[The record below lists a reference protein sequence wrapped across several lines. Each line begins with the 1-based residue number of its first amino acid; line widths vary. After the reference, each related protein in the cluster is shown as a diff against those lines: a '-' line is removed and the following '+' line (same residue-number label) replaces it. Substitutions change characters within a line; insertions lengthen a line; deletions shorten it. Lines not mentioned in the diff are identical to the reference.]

1 MNTNKSNR
9 REMYYAEPVY
19 RPPSEAYSLLVQATV
34 GCSSAAAGRCF
45 FCASYLFDKTM
56 PEKRFRIRPTNEI
69 LEDIDIAGNLYGKRV
84 EKIFLLDSN
93 AMIIKT
99 RELLRILEKCYATF
113 PNLKQVSCYACAGD
127 ILRKS
132 DEELRALR
140 EAGLKLLFIG
150 LESGDQE
157 VLDLMNKGV
166 SVQEQIDSVV
176 KANRAGIQTSVTVII
191 GLGGRNLS
199 RQHAINTGKAAGAMN
214 PSYFSALTLMVV
226 PGSPLDGMVK
236 RKEFE
241 LVKDPV
247 EILKELMLMIENID
261 APGPVVFRT
270 NHASNYLPLRGTLPR
285 DKEVLLKTIQEAM
298 EDPSRLRSESMR
310 GL

>member
-1 MNTNKSNR
+1 MDQNKSKR

-34 GCSSAAAGRCF
+34 GCSSAASGKCF
-45 FCASYLFDKTM
+45 FCASYLFDKTI
-56 PEKRFRIRPTNEI
+56 PEKRFRIRPTHEI
-69 LEDIDIAGNLYGKRV
+69 LEDIEIGGEIYGRQV
-84 EKIFLLDSN
+84 DKIFLLDSN

-99 RELLRILEKCYATF
+99 PELLKILNKCHETF
-113 PNLKQVSCYACAGD
+113 PNLKQVSCYACCND

-132 DEELRALR
+132 DEDLRALR
-140 EAGLKLLFIG
+140 EAGLKLVFVG

-176 KANRAGIQTSVTVII
+176 KANKAGIQTSVTVII
-191 GLGGRNLS
+191 GLGGRKLH

-214 PSYFSALTLMVV
+214 PTYFSALTLMVV
-226 PGSPLDGMVK
+226 PGSPLEGMVK
-236 RKEFE
+236 RGEFE
-241 LVKDPV
+241 LVTDPL
-247 EILKELMLMIENID
+247 EILRELSLMIENID

-285 DKEVLLKTIQEAM
+285 DKENLLKTIQNAM
-298 EDPSRLRSESMR
+298 KNPNLLRAESMR

>member
-1 MNTNKSNR
+1 MEQSRPRR
-9 REMYYAEPVY
+9 REMFYAEPIY

-34 GCSSAAAGRCF
+34 GCSSAASGRCY
-45 FCASYLFDKTM
+45 FCASYLFDKTL
-56 PEKRFRIRPTNEI
+56 PEKRFRIRPTHEI
-69 LEDIDIAGNLYGKRV
+69 LEDIEIGGEIYGRQV
-84 EKIFLLDSN
+84 DKIFLLDSN

-99 RELLRILEKCYATF
+99 RELLKILKKCYETF
-113 PNLKQVSCYACAGD
+113 PNLKQVSCYACCSD

-140 EAGLKLLFIG
+140 EAGLKLVFIG

-157 VLDLMNKGV
+157 VLDLMNKGAT
-166 SVQEQIDSVV
+166 VQEQIDSVV

-191 GLGGRNLS
+191 GLGGRKLS
-199 RQHAINTGKAAGAMN
+199 RQHAIHTGKAAGAMN
-214 PSYFSALTLMVV
+214 PTYFSALTLMVV
-226 PGSPLDGMVK
+226 PGSPLDDMVK
-236 RKEFE
+236 RGTFE
-241 LVKDPV
+241 LVTDPLD
-247 EILKELMLMIENID
+247 ILRELSLMIENID

-285 DKEVLLKTIQEAM
+285 DKEDLLKTIQNAM
-298 EDPSRLRSESMR
+298 KNPSLLRAESMR

>member
-1 MNTNKSNR
+1 MQTNKPNL

-34 GCSSAAAGRCF
+34 GCSSAASGKCF

-56 PEKRFRIRPTNEI
+56 AEKRFRIRPTHEI
-69 LEDIDIAGNLYGKRV
+69 LEDIEIGGNLYGKRV
-84 EKIFLLDSN
+84 DKIFLLDSN
-93 AMIIKT
+93 ALIIKT
-99 RELLRILEKCYATF
+99 RELLKVLEKCYTTF

-132 DEELRALR
+132 DKELSELR
-140 EAGLKLLFIG
+140 EAGLKLVFIG

-166 SVQEQIDSVV
+166 RVQEQIDSVV

-191 GLGGRNLS
+191 GLGGRKLS

-226 PGSPLDGMVK
+226 PGTPLDGMVK

-241 LVKDPV
+241 LVKEPLEV
-247 EILKELMLMIENID
+247 LKELKLMIENID

-285 DKEVLLKTIQEAM
+285 DKENLVKTIRIAM
-298 EDPSRLRSESMR
+298 KDPSRLRSESMR